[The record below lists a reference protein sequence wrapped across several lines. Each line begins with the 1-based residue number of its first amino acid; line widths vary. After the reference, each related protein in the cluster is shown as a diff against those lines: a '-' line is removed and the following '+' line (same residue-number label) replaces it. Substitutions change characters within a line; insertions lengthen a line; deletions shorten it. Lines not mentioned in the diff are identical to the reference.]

1 MTNNALKTY
10 RITWSIDVEAADA
23 LEAVRKAAAENFQAR
38 IAEGRP
44 ATACVFEYREDHEGL
59 AVTIDLAEHSEPRR
73 THE

>member
-23 LEAVRKAAAENFQAR
+23 LEAVRKAASDNFQAR
-38 IAEGRP
+38 IAEGCDG
-44 ATACVFEYREDHEGL
+44 TACVFECREDHEGE